1 MGGNCGKKKERGT
14 LWLEEQEGGP
24 QCVVHNQLAS
34 AQHNWIT
41 RQEAAGC
48 GSKGG
53 HKADSEGWGTSSVKK
68 RTRELRLLSLEKER
82 IQGSHVA
89 AVQYLNRTTGKMGS
103 DSSISE
109 RSYSTRGNGFS
120 LKEMKFGSDLREK
133 FLVLRA
139 VRPWHCCTSS
149 CGCPIPGGAQGH
161 G

>member
-1 MGGNCGKKKERGT
+1 M
-14 LWLEEQEGGP
+14 
-24 QCVVHNQLAS
+24 VHNQLAS

-41 RQEAAGC
+41 RHEAAGC

-89 AVQYLNRTTGKMGS
+89 AVQYLKRTTGKMGS

-109 RSYSTRGNGFS
+109 HSYRTRGNGFS

-139 VRPWHCCTSS
+139 VRPWHCCTRC